1 MELSE
6 LLLTDQEAMKL
17 IKVFKTAMEK
27 HFKTLSYGDKGKIT
41 MISFEDK
48 REFCLNYFY
57 AESKKI
63 FNFLDCTTHHVLFRV
78 TLSDSIHFHKNAD
91 GTRVRGNRINIFS
104 EQEFYERQDG
114 STYMKCFPL
123 PFENIKNS
131 DDFLAVFTDICD
143 YANIEKQGKINLE
156 IHNQNTLF

>member
-6 LLLTDQEAMKL
+6 LQLTDEEALKL

-27 HFKTLSYGDKGKIT
+27 HFKTLSYGDQGKIN
-41 MISFEDK
+41 MVSFEDK
-48 REFCLNYFY
+48 REFCLKYIY
-57 AESKKI
+57 TESKKI
-63 FNFLDCTTHHVLFRV
+63 FNFLDCTTHHVLFRL
-78 TLSDSIHFHKNAD
+78 TLSDNFHRNAD
-91 GTRVRGNRINIFS
+91 GTKVSGNRINIFS
-104 EQEFYERQDG
+104 EQEFYDKQDG

-156 IHNQNTLF
+156 IHNQDTLF

>member
-6 LLLTDQEAMKL
+6 LLLTDEEAVEL
-17 IKVFKTAMEK
+17 IKVFKTSIEK
-27 HFKTLSYGDKGKIT
+27 HFKTLSYGDSGKI
-41 MISFEDK
+41 MLMSFKDK
-48 REFCLNYFY
+48 RKFVLIYRY
-57 AESKKI
+57 AESKKV
-63 FNFLDCTTHHVLFRV
+63 FNLLDSETNHVLFRL
-78 TLSDSIHFHKNAD
+78 TLSHSFHRNSD
-91 GTRVRGNRINIFS
+91 GTRIRGNRINIFS

-156 IHNQNTLF
+156 IHNQDTLF

>member
-6 LLLTDQEAMKL
+6 LLLTDEEAMEL

-27 HFKTLSYGDKGKIT
+27 HFKTLTYGDSGEIKMT
-41 MISFEDK
+41 SFKDK
-48 REFCLNYFY
+48 REFSLKYIY
-57 AESKKI
+57 TESKKI
-63 FNFLDCTTHHVLFRV
+63 FNFLDCTTKHVLFRL
-78 TLSDSIHFHKNAD
+78 TLSNSFHKNAD
-91 GTRVRGNRINIFS
+91 GTRISGNRINIFS
-104 EQEFYERQDG
+104 EQEFYHKQDG
-114 STYMKCFPL
+114 STYMKCFSL

-156 IHNQNTLF
+156 IHNQDTLF